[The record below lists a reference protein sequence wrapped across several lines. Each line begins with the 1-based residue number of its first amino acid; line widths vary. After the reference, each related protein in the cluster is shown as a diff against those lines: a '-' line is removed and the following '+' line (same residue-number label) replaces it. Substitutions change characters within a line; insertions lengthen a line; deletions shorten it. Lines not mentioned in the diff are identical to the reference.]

1 MAMKREVKV
10 GIFITVFFILLIVFM
25 IFVGDML
32 AIFKSPGYR
41 IYAVFDSAL
50 GLEKSA
56 SVKMAGIKIGM
67 VEDIALD
74 GRQARVTMSILPEY
88 QIPSGSKATLAS
100 LGVLGEKYVEI
111 VPSQENTFYPPEA
124 VMDSLP
130 SVSFD
135 QLGSLIMSMG
145 GEIKKA
151 VNSVNHALEK
161 DLGPNLNRALV
172 NLESLTG
179 ELDGLVKENRAA
191 VHQTVVTTNET
202 ISNINQQVE
211 KVAASLQETVS
222 EINSLVKENRSGVQ
236 NNLQKL
242 EEALGNLEGTLTT
255 LRQILEKVDQ
265 GQGTVGK
272 LINEP
277 ELYDQARATVEEVN
291 KITSSVKAMELFG
304 GVQGTYYG
312 QSELF
317 RGQISGGFLWR
328 GQGLLEAGLIHN
340 PWEDKFVYSLQAGWG
355 WRSLVFRGGVIE
367 SSFGAGLDWYLLNRR
382 LAISAEGFDFNRDPK
397 PQFRLY
403 GRIYPV
409 QNVYLIV
416 GLDDFSLAS
425 RREFFFGLGL
435 ELR

>member
-1 MAMKREVKV
+1 MAMKREIKV
-10 GIFITVFFILLIVFM
+10 GIFITVFFIFLI
-25 IFVGDML
+25 IFLIFIGDML
-32 AIFKSPGYR
+32 VIFKAPGYR
-41 IYAVFDSAL
+41 VYAVFDSAL

-56 SVKMAGIKIGM
+56 SVRMAGIKIGM
-67 VEDIALD
+67 VEDISLD
-74 GRQARVTMSILPEY
+74 GRQARVAMSILPDC
-88 QIPSGSKATLAS
+88 QIPLGSKATLAS

-111 VPSQENTFYPPEA
+111 IPSQENAFYPPEA

-145 GEIKKA
+145 DEIKKA

-161 DLGPNLNRALV
+161 DLGPNLTKALA

-179 ELDGLVKENRAA
+179 ELDGLVKENRAS
-191 VHQTVVTTNET
+191 VHHTVVTTNET
-202 ISNINQQVE
+202 ISNINQLME
-211 KVAASLQETVS
+211 KVGSSLQETIL
-222 EINSLVKENRSGVQ
+222 EINNLVRENRSGVQ

-242 EEALGNLEGTLTT
+242 EKALGSLEETLTT

-277 ELYDQARATVEEVN
+277 ELYEQTRATVEEVN
-291 KITSSVKAMELFG
+291 KITSSVKAIELG
-304 GVQGTYYG
+304 GSLQGTYYG

-317 RGQISGGFLWR
+317 RGQLSGGLVWK

-340 PWEDKFVYSLQAGWG
+340 PWEDKFVYSLQAGWR
-355 WRSLVFRGGVIE
+355 WRSLAFRGGLIE

-382 LAISAEGFDFNRDPK
+382 LAISAEGFDFNRNPK

-403 GRIYPV
+403 SRIYPV
-409 QNVYLIV
+409 QNVYVIV
-416 GLDDFSLAS
+416 GLDDFSLS
-425 RREFFFGLGL
+425 DRREFFFGLGL